1 MGRSPDDRQAP
12 AGDTNWG
19 VAMDQR
25 PQAFG
30 VLVRAY
36 RVRVGLS
43 QLELARQAGLSVRGL
58 REIER
63 DRVRQPRAR
72 AVSGL
77 VGALGLPEAERHG
90 LLAGYASAYSD
101 P

>member
-1 MGRSPDDRQAP
+1 
-12 AGDTNWG
+12 
-19 VAMDQR
+19 MDQR

-30 VLVRAY
+30 VLVRAH

-63 DRVRQPRAR
+63 DRVRLPRAR

-90 LLAGYASAYSD
+90 LLAAASGAGQPVNGRIRVGGD
-101 P
+101 R